1 MVRPIRYLKR
11 RSQIERRPD
20 GSTPADGSSSI
31 TVLEPPTNAIATESL
46 RCMPPERFF
55 ESSFFLSTRP
65 LGDINVYRVIE
76 EYDEKM
82 NH

>member
-20 GSTPADGSSSI
+20 GSTPADGSSSM

-55 ESSFFLSTRP
+55 DSSFFLSTRP
-65 LGDINVYRVIE
+65 FRDINLYRIIE
-76 EYDEKM
+76 EYDERM